1 MWRRVRPSTWQELC
15 LAGPGS
21 SVQCW
26 AQDVSPDAWQVCC
39 LFECGLNLAL
49 WCMLTDS
56 LTSYVDLQKW
66 ILQHFR
72 CHLLMHHCQSV
83 GMFRLLHS
91 ALHSKEFLCCICV
104 SFCSCVQ
111 MWLSLHFLWIDFF
124 CFHVS
129 NSKITMGRWA
139 GELSCAVM
147 VCITGVTLH
156 IPGFATESAD

>member
-1 MWRRVRPSTWQELC
+1 MFGCFGSIVHEKCGGESNLPPGKSCVTWQELC

-49 WCMLTDS
+49 WCMLTGS
-56 LTSYVDLQKW
+56 CTSYVDLQKW

-72 CHLLMHHCQSV
+72 CHLLMHHCQSA

-91 ALHSKEFLCCICV
+91 ALHSKEFVCCICV
-104 SFCSCVQ
+104 SFGSCVQ
-111 MWLSLHFLWIDFF
+111 MCLSLHFLWIDFLF
-124 CFHVS
+124 PCQ
-129 NSKITMGRWA
+129 
-139 GELSCAVM
+139 
-147 VCITGVTLH
+147 
-156 IPGFATESAD
+156 